1 MRIYFLA
8 LAVSQEGKM
17 ILRRRVV
24 KNKAVYFTARLT
36 LRGTRGVSPL
46 GPDVKILTN
55 QNYNKKIEFTYQS
68 RKPPNFKV
76 VL

>member
-17 ILRRRVV
+17 ILRRVV

-36 LRGTRGVSPL
+36 LREKRGVSPL

-55 QNYNKKIEFTYQS
+55 QNFTIKRLILHIS
-68 RKPPNFKV
+68 PKNLRSKWS
-76 VL
+76 

>member
-17 ILRRRVV
+17 ILRRVV

-36 LRGTRGVSPL
+36 LRGKRGVSPL
-46 GPDVKILTN
+46 SPDLKILTN
-55 QNYNKKIEFTYQS
+55 QKHSKKIEFTYQS